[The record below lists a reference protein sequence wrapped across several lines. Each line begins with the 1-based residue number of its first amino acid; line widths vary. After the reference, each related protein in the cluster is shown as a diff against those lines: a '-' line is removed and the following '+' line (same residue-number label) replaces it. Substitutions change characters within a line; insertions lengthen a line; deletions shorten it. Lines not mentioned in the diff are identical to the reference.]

1 MIDTSIALTRTHI
14 SLSSKIPKTD
24 SNFSLCNNN
33 IINELSFL
41 NRTKL
46 GNLAKCLGFKA
57 LIWSVK

>member
-1 MIDTSIALTRTHI
+1 MIDTSIALTRTYI
-14 SLSSKIPKTD
+14 TSNRTKTKRY